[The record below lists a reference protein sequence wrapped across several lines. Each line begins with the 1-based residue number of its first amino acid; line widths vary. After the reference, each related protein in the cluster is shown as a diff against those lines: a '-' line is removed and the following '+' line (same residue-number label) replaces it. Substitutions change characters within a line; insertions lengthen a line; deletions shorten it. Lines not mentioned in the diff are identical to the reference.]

1 MQKRQNGE
9 RRMELRELR
18 ECFEEFSYTSESAG
32 RALKK
37 MADRLRSQMFESKGN
52 EIGVIDL
59 YKSYESFDEFENS
72 LMNMELEELKYED
85 IAGREND
92 KSYYF

>member
-1 MQKRQNGE
+1 MG
-9 RRMELRELR
+9 LRELK

-37 MADRLRSQMFESKGN
+37 MVDRLRSQMFGSKGN

-59 YKSYESFDEFENS
+59 YKSRDFDEFRDS
-72 LMNMELEELKYED
+72 LMNMKLEGLEYKD
-85 IAGREND
+85 IAGRKND

>member
-9 RRMELRELR
+9 IRMGLRELR
-18 ECFEEFSYTSESAG
+18 ESFEKFNYTSESVG
-32 RALKK
+32 KALRK

-59 YKSYESFDEFENS
+59 YKSYKNFDEFKDS
-72 LMNMELEELKYED
+72 LMNMKLEELEYED
-85 IAGREND
+85 IAGRKND
-92 KSYYF
+92 KSCYF